1 MQLDEFRDTLKAD
14 HSPRGLAAP
23 LRALWHDARGDWKR
37 AHEIVQA
44 ERGKAADRVH
54 AYLHRKEGDL
64 ANADY
69 WYGRAG
75 AERPRG
81 TLEKDWEALVQQFL
95 EQRDQ

>member
-1 MQLDEFRDTLKAD
+1 VDLDEFRDTLKAD
-14 HSPRGLAAP
+14 RLPRGLSAP
-23 LRALWHDARGDWKR
+23 LDALWHEAHGDWKR

-44 ERGKAADRVH
+44 ERSKVAERVH

-69 WYGRAG
+69 WYSRAG

-81 TLEKDWEALVQQFL
+81 TLETEWEDLVRQYL
-95 EQRDQ
+95 EQRDT